1 MGKKE
6 PPRGG
11 DGRSRA
17 ARHGTT
23 APGQGKQK
31 VPRKATARHLEN
43 SALYYLQRFATSSE
57 NLKRVL
63 MRKVARSAYVH
74 DTDAGEGEAFVE
86 DLITRFQSSGLL
98 DDAVF
103 AKGRAE
109 TLHRRGNSGRQIRAK
124 LRQKGV
130 RDEAI
135 DTALAAL
142 GDGGEAELTAA
153 LNYAKRRRFG
163 PFAIKKPVP
172 EQLQKQLASMARAG
186 FSYNVAKKALEN

>member
-1 MGKKE
+1 MRKK
-6 PPRGG
+6 
-11 DGRSRA
+11 DS
-17 ARHGTT
+17 
-23 APGQGKQK
+23 K
-31 VPRKATARHLEN
+31 PRKATARHLEN

-74 DTDAGEGEAFVE
+74 DTDVAEGEAFVQ

-103 AKGRAE
+103 ALGRAE
-109 TLHRRGNSGRQIRAK
+109 ILHRRGNSGRQIRAK

-130 RDEAI
+130 ADEAI

-142 GDGGEAELTAA
+142 GDDGEAELTAA

-163 PFAIKKPVP
+163 PFAIKKPAP

-186 FSYNVAKKALEN
+186 FSYNVAKKTLEN